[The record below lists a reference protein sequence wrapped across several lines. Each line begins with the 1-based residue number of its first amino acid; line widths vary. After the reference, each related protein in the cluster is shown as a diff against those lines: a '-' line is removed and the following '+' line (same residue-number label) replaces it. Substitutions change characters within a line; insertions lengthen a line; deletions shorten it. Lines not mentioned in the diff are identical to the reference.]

1 MAKKKAEGFEDH
13 LGALESI
20 VEELESGEL
29 TLDDSLKR
37 YQEGVKRLQACHE
50 ILRDAERQ
58 VKQLVEGAGGSPAEE
73 PFDGEDAGE
82 GEDA

>member
-13 LGALESI
+13 LGVLERI

-29 TLDDSLKR
+29 TLDASLLR

-50 ILRDAERQ
+50 ILRAAERS
-58 VKQLVEGAGGSPAEE
+58 VKILVEGA
-73 PFDGEDAGE
+73 DGEPVEQPLDGDDE
-82 GEDA
+82 GGDEDA